1 MDQITRRSPAAQV
14 EESPNQSPPL
24 EDYNVYTADLALQ
37 EAVRRAGADWA
48 EGWLAQLGAQLGRP
62 ETIALGAAAN
72 RNPPALH
79 THDRF
84 GNRRDEVEFHPAY
97 HELMALGFG
106 AGLHSSPWAE
116 ARHGAH
122 AARAAA
128 YVLYGQVESGT
139 QCPMTMTYAAIAVLA
154 KHAAS
159 LPAMADVWLPRLHAR
174 QYDARFAPI
183 RQKAGASIGMGMTE
197 KQGGSDV
204 RSNTSRA
211 EPAGGD
217 GAYRITGHKWFFSAP
232 MCDAFLVLAQAPGG
246 LTCFFLPR
254 QLDDGTRNALR
265 LIRLKDKLGNRSNAS
280 AEVEFEQALAWRIG
294 EEGRGV
300 ATILEMVNYTRLDCA
315 SASSGL
321 MRQALVQ
328 AIHHARHRSAFGRRL
343 VEQPLMR
350 NVLADLALES
360 EAATA
365 LALRL
370 AAAYDRADEHEQA
383 LRRLLTPAAKYWICK
398 RLAPFAEEAM
408 EVLGGNGYV
417 EDSILPRI
425 YREAPVN
432 SIWEGSGNVMCL
444 DAMRAAGRN
453 GEAVV
458 ALFDELDAARGGD
471 ARLDAFVAG
480 LRRDLEDAAE
490 REPAARRLTERIAL
504 AMQGALLVRHAPKEV
519 ADAFCRSRLQGDAG
533 ACFGTLPA
541 GAAFAQIIERAW
553 PSA

>member
-1 MDQITRRSPAAQV
+1 MDRTTRHGTVTQA

-24 EDYNVYTADLALQ
+24 QDYNLYAADSALK
-37 EAVRRAGADWA
+37 EAVRREGAGWA
-48 EGWLAQLGAQLGRP
+48 EAWLADFGARLGRA

-72 RNPPALH
+72 RNPPVLH

-106 AGLHSSPWAE
+106 AGLHCSPWAE
-116 ARHGAH
+116 PRAGAH

-128 YVLYGQVESGT
+128 YILYGQVESGT
-139 QCPMTMTYAAIAVLA
+139 QCPMTMTYASIAVLG
-154 KHAAS
+154 KHAATV
-159 LPAMADVWLPRLHAR
+159 PGMDDVWLPRLYAR
-174 QYDARFAPI
+174 RYDPRFATI
-183 RQKAGASIGMGMTE
+183 ASKTGASIGMGMTE

-211 EPAGGD
+211 QPAGGTE
-217 GAYRITGHKWFFSAP
+217 YQITGHKWFFSAP

-254 QLDDGTRNALR
+254 HLADGSRNALR
-265 LIRLKDKLGNRSNAS
+265 LVRLKDKLGNRSNAS
-280 AEVEFEQALAWRIG
+280 AEVEFEQALAWRVG

-315 SASSGL
+315 TASSGL

-370 AAAYDRADEHEQA
+370 AAAYDRTEAHEQA

-398 RLAPFAEEAM
+398 RLAPFAQEAM

-444 DAMRAAGRN
+444 DVMRAASRN
-453 GEAVV
+453 GESIA
-458 ALFDELDAARGGD
+458 ALLAELKAARGGD
-471 ARLDAFVAG
+471 ARLDAFASAVE
-480 LRRDLEDAAE
+480 RDLADPAQP
-490 REPAARRLTERIAL
+490 EPVARRLTERIAL
-504 AMQGALLVRHAPKEV
+504 ALQGALLVRHAPTEV
-519 ADAFCRSRLQGDAG
+519 ADAFCASRLQGDWG
-533 ACFGTLPA
+533 ACFGSLPA
-541 GAAFAQIIERAW
+541 GTAFARIIDRAW
-553 PSA
+553 PGA